1 MNKYV
6 YKYVVWIMYLYMNE
20 FIYVF
25 NCVCDIIYVLSVHV
39 SIFEIYL
46 LPLAILGVIL
56 HALLWFIQVHYSDI
70 VTLNVSCYEVSLIH
84 LL

>member
-1 MNKYV
+1 
-6 YKYVVWIMYLYMNE
+6 MYLYMNE

-25 NCVCDIIYVLSVHV
+25 NCVCDIIYVLRAHV
-39 SIFEIYL
+39 NIFEIYFM
-46 LPLAILGVIL
+46 PTAILGIIL
-56 HALLWFIQVHYSDI
+56 HALLCFIQVHISDI